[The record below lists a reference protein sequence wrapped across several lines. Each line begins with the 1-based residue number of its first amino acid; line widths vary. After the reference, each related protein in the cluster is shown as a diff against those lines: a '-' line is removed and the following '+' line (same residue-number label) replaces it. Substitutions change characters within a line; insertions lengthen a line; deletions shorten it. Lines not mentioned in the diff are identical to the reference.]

1 MNASVGMM
9 RVDVADATPIL
20 DISDFFIS
28 RMDVMNVSIRDLGS
42 RTAIKHS
49 RLGDILHRTPAKRRP
64 MRLDE
69 SSAICSALQTNHFV
83 AMLACELYLTGKVS
97 DLASADRVASL
108 MSTMTTGMASRLTE
122 VLGHIDGLRES
133 DIREEHGLQAQDHVI
148 DYFEKHYSEVATRRM
163 ARLARSGNIW
173 EMKDALYRDRGM
185 PHD

>member
-9 RVDVADATPIL
+9 RVDAADATPIL

-28 RMDVMNVSIRDLGS
+28 KMDVMNVSIRDLES

-69 SSAICSALQTNHFV
+69 SSAICSALKTNHFI
-83 AMLACELYLTGKVS
+83 AMLACELCLSNNVS

-108 MSTMTTGMASRLTE
+108 MSTMTNGLASRLTE
-122 VLGHIDGLRES
+122 VLGHIEGLKDS
-133 DIREEHGLQAQDHVI
+133 DIREEHGLQAQDFVL
-148 DYFEKHYSEVATRRM
+148 DFFEKHYSGLAIRRS
-163 ARLARSGNIW
+163 ARLNRSGDLW
-173 EMKDALYRDRGM
+173 AMRDALRKTD
-185 PHD
+185 